1 MKVLGLG
8 NPTRGD
14 DAAGARV
21 VRLLQGLGIEAR
33 VLQREPLE
41 LLEVWRPEDD
51 VVVIDTVLSGAP
63 CGTIQTW
70 NRASLALPGPAS
82 ASTHSL
88 GLAETIELARALGG
102 SQSASL
108 SSASR
113 GANSRWER
121 GCRRKSSVLPQTSP
135 GRSRFGL
142 NAQPD
147 VCGTFC
153 YLCLQNVQGKEW
165 LLR

>member
-51 VVVIDTVLSGAP
+51 VVVIDAVLSGAP

-88 GLAETIELARALGG
+88 GLAETIELARALGRLPKRLTVFG
-102 SQSASL
+102 IEGRQFAL
-108 SSASR
+108 
-113 GANSRWER
+113 GARMSPEVER
-121 GCRRKSSVLPQTSP
+121 AAADLA
-135 GRSRFGL
+135 RSI
-142 NAQPD
+142 A
-147 VCGTFC
+147 
-153 YLCLQNVQGKEW
+153 
-165 LLR
+165 LRAERAT

>member
-88 GLAETIELARALGG
+88 GLAETIELARALGRLPKRLTVFG
-102 SQSASL
+102 IEGRQFAL
-108 SSASR
+108 
-113 GANSRWER
+113 GARMSPEVER
-121 GCRRKSSVLPQTSP
+121 AAADLA
-135 GRSRFGL
+135 RSI
-142 NAQPD
+142 A
-147 VCGTFC
+147 
-153 YLCLQNVQGKEW
+153 
-165 LLR
+165 LRAERAT

>member
-51 VVVIDTVLSGAP
+51 VVVIDAVLSGAP

-88 GLAETIELARALGG
+88 GLAETIELARALGRLPKRLTVFG
-102 SQSASL
+102 IEGRQFALVARMSPEV
-108 SSASR
+108 
-113 GANSRWER
+113 ER
-121 GCRRKSSVLPQTSP
+121 AAADLA
-135 GRSRFGL
+135 RSI
-142 NAQPD
+142 A
-147 VCGTFC
+147 
-153 YLCLQNVQGKEW
+153 
-165 LLR
+165 LRAERAT

>member
-51 VVVIDTVLSGAP
+51 VVVIDAVLSGAP

-88 GLAETIELARALGG
+88 GLAETIELARTLGRLPKRLTVFGIEGRQFALGARM
-102 SQSASL
+102 SPEV
-108 SSASR
+108 
-113 GANSRWER
+113 ER
-121 GCRRKSSVLPQTSP
+121 AAADLA
-135 GRSRFGL
+135 RSI
-142 NAQPD
+142 A
-147 VCGTFC
+147 
-153 YLCLQNVQGKEW
+153 
-165 LLR
+165 LRAERAT